1 VANLFVVE
9 DSKEAGNLPEWCCTF
24 REAIRGHLDVL
35 ARGASLLHPRRFG
48 EDRKYRVPRENIGV
62 TGFRAGPV
70 TPRDPPGHIG

>member
-35 ARGASLLHPRRFG
+35 ARGAFSYTPGALARTA
-48 EDRKYRVPRENIGV
+48 N
-62 TGFRAGPV
+62 TGSPER
-70 TPRDPPGHIG
+70 I